1 MSRGQPSPLGMI
13 CMQDGN
19 RVVGWA
25 VLEHDYEATIAKSHW
40 IALVRDLAVVKQLG
54 PIGGREVF
62 ALIRETHCR
71 THAVHARAQGI
82 GQSQP
87 RFSFGQ
93 SSTRL
98 RGSGIPS
105 PLQREARQRTSLD

>member
-1 MSRGQPSPLGMI
+1 MSREQPSPLGMI

-62 ALIRETHCR
+62 ALIREHIVGLMQFM
-71 THAVHARAQGI
+71 HEHRAYGSLIRDSPSGSLRHGYEAQVYL
-82 GQSQP
+82 P
-87 RFSFGQ
+87 H
-93 SSTRL
+93 SSEKR
-98 RGSGIPS
+98 
-105 PLQREARQRTSLD
+105 AK

>member
-1 MSRGQPSPLGMI
+1 MI

-62 ALIRETHCR
+62 ALIREHIVGLMQFMR
-71 THAVHARAQGI
+71 EHRA
-82 GQSQP
+82 
-87 RFSFGQ
+87 
-93 SSTRL
+93 
-98 RGSGIPS
+98 
-105 PLQREARQRTSLD
+105 

>member
-1 MSRGQPSPLGMI
+1 MSREQPSPLGMI

-62 ALIRETHCR
+62 ALIREHIVGLMQFMR
-71 THAVHARAQGI
+71 EHRGI

-98 RGSGIPS
+98 RGSGIP
-105 PLQREARQRTSLD
+105 